1 MSCKGG
7 RKMLSNKLY
16 TFVEVATSG
25 NVSLAAKKLN
35 LTQPAV
41 SQQIRSLEQ
50 ELNTKLY
57 VRSEKGIILTN
68 TGEIVYKYAN
78 RITNLYNSMQ
88 EEVKGAKKQSRKL
101 VIGVTQTI
109 EFSIVSEILAEFCV
123 RNKGTHIKIISDTIK
138 NLYTKLKLYEVDLII
153 VSGNSNMD
161 SKFNRILLS
170 TDYLVYVVGKNDPLA
185 NKSMISINKLREQ
198 GLILR
203 TKGSSTRELFE
214 ACLESLNDNI
224 ANYNVILEVDNIATI
239 KSLVEHGF
247 GSTVLSYSVCASEI
261 KKGKLV
267 VVPIENLSI
276 VREVNI
282 VYHKDF
288 EYTEQIDEIRSIYT
302 ARMSAV

>member
-1 MSCKGG
+1 
-7 RKMLSNKLY
+7 MLNNKLY
-16 TFVEVATSG
+16 TFLEVALSG
-25 NVSLAAKKLN
+25 SVSVAAKKLN

-50 ELNTKLY
+50 EFGTKLY
-57 VRSEKGIILTN
+57 VRSEKGIILTA
-68 TGEIVYKYAN
+68 TGEIAFKYAN
-78 RITNLYNSMQ
+78 RIANLYNSMQ
-88 EEVKGAKKQSRKL
+88 EEIKTAKSQSRKL

-109 EFSIVSEILAEFCV
+109 EFSIVSEILAEFCT
-123 RNKGTHIKIISDTIK
+123 RNKGTHIKIISDTIN

-153 VSGNSNMD
+153 VNGNASLDN
-161 SKFNRILLS
+161 SYNRILLS

-185 NKSMISINKLREQ
+185 NKSMISMSKLREQ
-198 GLILR
+198 SLILR

-224 ANYNVILEVDNIATI
+224 LNYNVIMEVDNIATI
-239 KSLVEHGF
+239 KSLVANGF
-247 GSTVLSYSVCASEI
+247 GSSVLSHSVCTQEI

-276 VREVNI
+276 VREINI

-288 EYTEQIDEIRSIYT
+288 EYTDQIDEIRSIYT
-302 ARMSAV
+302 ARMAASL

>member
-1 MSCKGG
+1 MFN
-7 RKMLSNKLY
+7 NKLY
-16 TFVEVATSG
+16 TFLEVALSG
-25 NVSLAAKKLN
+25 SVSVAAKKLN

-50 ELNTKLY
+50 EFGTKLY
-57 VRSEKGIILTN
+57 VRSEKGIILTA
-68 TGEIVYKYAN
+68 TGEIAFKYAN
-78 RITNLYNSMQ
+78 RIANLYNSMQ
-88 EEVKGAKKQSRKL
+88 EEIKKAKSQSRKL

-109 EFSIVSEILAEFCV
+109 EFSIVSEILAEFCT
-123 RNKGTHIKIISDTIK
+123 RNKGTHIKIISDTIN

-153 VSGNSNMD
+153 VNGNASLDN
-161 SKFNRILLS
+161 SYNRILLS

-185 NKSMISINKLREQ
+185 NKSMISMSKLREQ
-198 GLILR
+198 SLILR

-224 ANYNVILEVDNIATI
+224 LNYNVIMEVDNIATI
-239 KSLVEHGF
+239 KSLVANGF
-247 GSTVLSYSVCASEI
+247 GSSVLSHSVCTQEI

-276 VREVNI
+276 VREINI

-288 EYTEQIDEIRSIYT
+288 EYTDQIDEIRSIYT
-302 ARMSAV
+302 ARMAASL

>member
-1 MSCKGG
+1 M
-7 RKMLSNKLY
+7 
-16 TFVEVATSG
+16 T
-25 NVSLAAKKLN
+25 
-35 LTQPAV
+35 
-41 SQQIRSLEQ
+41 
-50 ELNTKLY
+50 
-57 VRSEKGIILTN
+57 
-68 TGEIVYKYAN
+68 
-78 RITNLYNSMQ
+78 
-88 EEVKGAKKQSRKL
+88 
-101 VIGVTQTI
+101 
-109 EFSIVSEILAEFCV
+109 
-123 RNKGTHIKIISDTIK
+123 
-138 NLYTKLKLYEVDLII
+138 
-153 VSGNSNMD
+153 
-161 SKFNRILLS
+161 
-170 TDYLVYVVGKNDPLA
+170 VVGKNDPLA

>member
-1 MSCKGG
+1 
-7 RKMLSNKLY
+7 MLNNKLY
-16 TFVEVATSG
+16 TFLEMAESG
-25 NVSLAAKKLN
+25 SFSVAAKKLN

-41 SQQIRSLEQ
+41 SQQIRALEE
-50 ELNTKLY
+50 ELGTKLY

-68 TGEIVYKYAN
+68 TGEIAFKYAN
-78 RITNLYNSMQ
+78 RIANLYHSMQ
-88 EEVKGAKKQSRKL
+88 EELRSEKSQSRKL

-109 EFSIVSEILAEFCV
+109 EFSRVSEILAEFCT

-153 VSGNSNMD
+153 VNGNASLDNQ
-161 SKFNRILLS
+161 FNRILLS

-185 NKSMISINKLREQ
+185 NKSMISMSKLREQ
-198 GLILR
+198 SLILR

-224 ANYNVILEVDNIATI
+224 LNYNVIMEVDNIATI
-239 KSLVEHGF
+239 KSLVANGF
-247 GSTVLSYSVCASEI
+247 GSSVLSHSVCTQEI

-276 VREVNI
+276 VREINI

-288 EYTEQIDEIRSIYT
+288 EYTEQIDQIRSIYT
-302 ARMSAV
+302 ARMAGL

>member
-1 MSCKGG
+1 
-7 RKMLSNKLY
+7 MLNNKLY
-16 TFVEVATSG
+16 TFLEVALSG
-25 NVSLAAKKLN
+25 SVSVAAKKLN

-50 ELNTKLY
+50 EFGTKLY
-57 VRSEKGIILTN
+57 VRSEKGIILTA
-68 TGEIVYKYAN
+68 TGEIAFKYAN
-78 RITNLYNSMQ
+78 RIANLYNSMQ
-88 EEVKGAKKQSRKL
+88 EEIKKAKSQSRKL

-109 EFSIVSEILAEFCV
+109 EFSIVSEILAEFCT
-123 RNKGTHIKIISDTIK
+123 RNKGTHIKIISDTIN

-153 VSGNSNMD
+153 VNGNASLDN
-161 SKFNRILLS
+161 SYNRILLS

-185 NKSMISINKLREQ
+185 NKSMISMSKLREQ
-198 GLILR
+198 SLILR

-224 ANYNVILEVDNIATI
+224 LNYNVIMEVDNIATI
-239 KSLVEHGF
+239 KSLVANGF
-247 GSTVLSYSVCASEI
+247 GSSVLSHSVCTQEI

-276 VREVNI
+276 VREINI

-288 EYTEQIDEIRSIYT
+288 EYTDQIDEIRSIYT
-302 ARMSAV
+302 ARMAASL

>member
-1 MSCKGG
+1 
-7 RKMLSNKLY
+7 MLNNKLY
-16 TFVEVATSG
+16 TFLEVALSG
-25 NVSLAAKKLN
+25 SVSVAAKKLN

-50 ELNTKLY
+50 EFGTKLY
-57 VRSEKGIILTN
+57 VRSEKGIILTA
-68 TGEIVYKYAN
+68 TGEIAFKYAN
-78 RITNLYNSMQ
+78 RIANLYNSMQ
-88 EEVKGAKKQSRKL
+88 EEIKTAKSQSRKL

-109 EFSIVSEILAEFCV
+109 EFSIVSEILAEFCT
-123 RNKGTHIKIISDTIK
+123 RNKGTHIKIISDTIN

-153 VSGNSNMD
+153 VNGNASLDNRY
-161 SKFNRILLS
+161 NRILLS

-185 NKSMISINKLREQ
+185 NKSMISMSKLREQ
-198 GLILR
+198 SLILR

-224 ANYNVILEVDNIATI
+224 LNYNVIMEVDNIATI
-239 KSLVEHGF
+239 KSLVANGF
-247 GSTVLSYSVCASEI
+247 GSSVLSHSVCTQEI

-276 VREVNI
+276 VREINI

-288 EYTEQIDEIRSIYT
+288 EYTDQIDEIRSIYT
-302 ARMSAV
+302 ARMAASL